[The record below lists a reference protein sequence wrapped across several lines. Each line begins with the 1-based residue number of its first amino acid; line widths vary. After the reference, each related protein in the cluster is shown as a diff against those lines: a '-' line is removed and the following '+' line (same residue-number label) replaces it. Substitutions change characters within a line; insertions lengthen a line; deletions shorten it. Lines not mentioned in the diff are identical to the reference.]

1 MKIGIIGLMTSGKT
15 TSFNLLTKSE
25 VATETFR
32 QVREQILYGRCLI
45 KGLIFI

>member
-15 TSFNLLTKSE
+15 TLFNLLTKSE

-32 QVREQILYGRCLI
+32 QVSGEQILVYRCA
-45 KGLIFI
+45 